1 MGRGEKKQAL
11 TPFSMIWRRAGDEA
25 KETNRNNILPM
36 TSSKNPNLKNLSLS
50 ALAKAV
56 TDLGEPA
63 FRAKQ
68 VTKWLYQKRVAGFDA
83 MANISKESRKKLAE
97 HFTLEKL
104 SVAAVLESGDKDAV
118 KFGFEVADS
127 EFLLES
133 VLLIDGERRTA
144 CLSSQL
150 GCGLGCLFCETGAI
164 GLVRNLT
171 QAEILGQLIAIN
183 DYQASRDDKLVTNIV
198 FMGMGEALSNYD
210 NFLSSLEII
219 NSEDAFTIGSRRI
232 TVSTAGVVPS
242 IRKLMEQDMPIGVAI
257 SLNAYTNEMRSRIM
271 PVNKKYPIEALV
283 QIAGEYFEKTGRP
296 VTFEYVAIEGE
307 NDGKE
312 AVSALSSLLGKITCK
327 VNVISLNP
335 SRYKDKKGLS
345 QKGIQAFVQSLFD
358 NGLNATLRKSRGQDI
373 MGACGQL
380 SGSMKVK

>member
-1 MGRGEKKQAL
+1 
-11 TPFSMIWRRAGDEA
+11 MI
-25 KETNRNNILPM
+25 
-36 TSSKNPNLKNLSLS
+36 SSPLKPNLKDLSLS
-50 ALAKAV
+50 ALVKAM

-97 HFTLEKL
+97 HFTVEKL
-104 SVAAVLESGDKDAV
+104 AVAAVLESADNDAV
-118 KFGFEVADS
+118 KFGFRVADS
-127 EFLLES
+127 EFLVES
-133 VLLIDGERRTA
+133 VLLTDGARRTA

-164 GLVRNLT
+164 GFVRNLT

-219 NSEDAFTIGSRRI
+219 NSGDAFTIGSRRI

-242 IRKLMEQDMPIGVAI
+242 IRKLMEQDIPIGLAI
-257 SLNAYTNEMRSRIM
+257 SLNAYSNALRDRIM
-271 PVNKKYPIEALV
+271 PVNKKYPIESLV

-296 VTFEYVAIEGE
+296 VTFEYVLMEGE
-307 NDGKE
+307 NDGSE
-312 AVSALSSLLGKITCK
+312 AVAALASLLRGIVCK

-335 SRYKDKKGLS
+335 GRYGACKGPSFKKAG
-345 QKGIQAFVQSLFD
+345 GFVQSLFD

-373 MGACGQL
+373 KGACGQL
-380 SGSMKVK
+380 SGSMKAK

>member
-1 MGRGEKKQAL
+1 
-11 TPFSMIWRRAGDEA
+11 
-25 KETNRNNILPM
+25 M
-36 TSSKNPNLKNLSLS
+36 TSISNNPNLKDLSLS
-50 ALAKAV
+50 ALTKAV
-56 TDLGEPA
+56 TGLGEPA

-68 VTKWLYQKRVAGFDA
+68 VTKWLFQKRIDGFDA

-97 HFTLEKL
+97 HFTVEKL
-104 SVAAVLESGDKDAV
+104 SVAAVLESADEDAV
-118 KFGFEVADS
+118 KFGFRVADS
-127 EFLLES
+127 EYLVES

-150 GCGLGCLFCETGAI
+150 GCGLGCLFCETGTI

-183 DYQASRDDKLVTNIV
+183 DYQASRNDKLVTNIV

-219 NSEDAFTIGSRRI
+219 NAEDAFTIGSRRI

-242 IRKLMEQDMPIGVAI
+242 IRKLMEQDLPIGLAI
-257 SLNAYTNEMRSRIM
+257 SLNAYNNEMRNRIM

-296 VTFEYVAIEGE
+296 VTFEYVLMEGE
-307 NDGKE
+307 NDGRD
-312 AVSALSSLLGKITCK
+312 AVAALSSLLREIVCK

-335 SRYKDKKGLS
+335 GRYGKGKGPAFKKVEG
-345 QKGIQAFVQSLFD
+345 FVQGLFD
-358 NGLNATLRKSRGQDI
+358 SGLNATLRKSRGQDI

-380 SGSMKVK
+380 SGSMKTK